1 MVDYCWNLTTSVSTP
16 SYQFKFP
23 ISLAR
28 YSLISKMS
36 TEFTP
41 SFIYLVFKEPHTFTL
56 YFLI

>member
-16 SYQFKFP
+16 SYQFKFQ

-28 YSLISKMS
+28 YSLISKVS

-41 SFIYLVFKEPHTFTL
+41 SFIYLVFKELSIVTL
-56 YFLI
+56 YF

>member
-16 SYQFKFP
+16 SYQLKFP

-41 SFIYLVFKEPHTFTL
+41 SFIYLVFKELFVFTP
-56 YFLI
+56 YF

>member
-1 MVDYCWNLTTSVSTP
+1 MVDYCWNLTTAVSTP

-41 SFIYLVFKEPHTFTL
+41 SFIYLVFKELFILTP
-56 YFLI
+56 YF